1 MAAVVPLWVRVT
13 SFPRTSCAH
22 LGWLVAWHPLPQ
34 VSVRT
39 ICLAP
44 FASGFCQDSTLFS
57 SDQLCL
63 FGFHCWNRIFRKLA
77 HCLMVNGSGGKH
89 RTHLLSMM
97 HHGSIRFTVHDEDLS
112 SRHIV
117 CRFAEQD
124 SHAVCEITHIW
135 QNLFVTWRRLRYEHG
150 VTCHALV
157 GILIGTSAKEQ
168 LAHRKSC

>member
-1 MAAVVPLWVRVT
+1 MGLVERSLPVFSDTPVHLSTMLTELVESTKNLCDTTRRSPEMKQWRPGGAPGCVSPMIPLAGSLLDCQWQWRQTQDTLTVNDA
-13 SFPRTSCAH
+13 P
-22 LGWLVAWHPLPQ
+22 WL
-34 VSVRT
+34 
-39 ICLAP
+39 
-44 FASGFCQDSTLFS
+44 DTL
-57 SDQLCL
+57 
-63 FGFHCWNRIFRKLA
+63 
-77 HCLMVNGSGGKH
+77 
-89 RTHLLSMM
+89 
-97 HHGSIRFTVHDEDLS
+97 TVHDEDLS